1 MTIYEPIREP
11 DGTFSL
17 SKEDLAELKKEY
29 NSDQIFAALLKIYE
43 FNKPQ
48 QTEQSTVVSGDIQPC
63 SDCGGIDFI
72 RTGNCHAC
80 TTCGASQGC
89 S

>member
-1 MTIYEPIREP
+1 MIYEPIRQE
-11 DGTFSL
+11 DGTFVL
-17 SKEDLAELKKEY
+17 SPEDMSVLKEKY
-29 NSDQIFAALLKIYE
+29 SNTTIYSALLKLYE
-43 FNKPQ
+43 AAPKADQFQ
-48 QTEQSTVVSGDIQPC
+48 VSGDMAPC